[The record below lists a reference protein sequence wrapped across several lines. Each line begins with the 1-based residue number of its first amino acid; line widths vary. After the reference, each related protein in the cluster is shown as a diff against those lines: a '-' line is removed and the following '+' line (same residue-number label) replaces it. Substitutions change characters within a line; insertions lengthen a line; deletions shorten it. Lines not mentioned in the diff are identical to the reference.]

1 MRFQKKS
8 PQQQF
13 EGITTKE
20 RVHSQP
26 CGKRSRSIHN
36 FTFISSDFAFA
47 GCMEEALL
55 LANTGCSS
63 RGREIKEKHEEERK
77 KNHCIQE
84 QLGATVA
91 DGRQQE
97 FYLLEG
103 EETRDGMRK
112 RLHTRMQFQKSCL
125 VRICFFFF
133 VVVVVVPCRVQDER
147 LLHNNPPR
155 RSSVMARPSE

>member
-8 PQQQF
+8 PQQHF

-36 FTFISSDFAFA
+36 FTFVSSDFAFA

-63 RGREIKEKHEEERK
+63 RGREIKQKEEEERK
-77 KNHCIQE
+77 KKALHPR
-84 QLGATVA
+84 ATW
-91 DGRQQE
+91 
-97 FYLLEG
+97 
-103 EETRDGMRK
+103 
-112 RLHTRMQFQKSCL
+112 SNC
-125 VRICFFFF
+125 C
-133 VVVVVVPCRVQDER
+133 
-147 LLHNNPPR
+147 
-155 RSSVMARPSE
+155 